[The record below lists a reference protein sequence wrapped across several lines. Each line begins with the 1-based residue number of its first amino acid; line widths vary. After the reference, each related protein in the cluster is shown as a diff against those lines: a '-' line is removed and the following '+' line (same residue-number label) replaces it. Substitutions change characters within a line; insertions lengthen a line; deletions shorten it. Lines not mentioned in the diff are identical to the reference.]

1 MKNKVLRALAMLMV
15 MLLAASAMLTFAG
28 CKKKVNNDYIPT
40 DNDTEGWFSTEVLA
54 EYNAAG
60 FSLPKGAEVQ
70 DKPERNTLY
79 LTGDDEVFQN
89 SARYAYSA
97 IQAGND
103 KIYQPVYEINDQEV
117 AEVTAIKEISG
128 LNTTNLYPDGEE
140 TTVTLIYESGNKIL
154 ECAVTVE
161 SESGDSDR
169 VCISFNDRT
178 EQYKDLF

>member
-1 MKNKVLRALAMLMV
+1 MKNKVLRILSMLMIL
-15 MLLAASAMLTFAG
+15 LLAGSAMITFTG
-28 CKKKVNNDYIPT
+28 CKHKVNNDYVPT
-40 DNDTEGWFSTEVLA
+40 DNDVEGWFSTEVLG

-79 LTGDDEVFQN
+79 LTGDDTIFQN
-89 SARYAYSA
+89 SVRYAYAA
-97 IQAGND
+97 IQAGTE
-103 KIYQPVYEINDQEV
+103 KIYQPVYEINEQEV
-117 AEVTAIKEISG
+117 AEVTSIKEIAG
-128 LNTTNLYPDGEE
+128 LNTDNLYPDGEE
-140 TTVTLIYESGNKIL
+140 TTSILIYESGNKIL

-161 SESGDSDR
+161 SDSGDNNR